1 LTSCGYRVENSRMKI
16 PSAPRPVSTDSPH
29 SGLPYLALTGA
40 VFLWAGSFIA
50 MRVAVAAL
58 PPGLVVW
65 LRMAVTILLLLPFY
79 RLFRPTGYRKGDLRL
94 LIPMV
99 LFQPCLYFLFES
111 QALVYTTSSQ
121 AGVISSTVPVL
132 VALGALLF
140 LGEPMNGRQWTGLV
154 LSVAGV
160 AGLTLAGAASPDS
173 KALNPLLGNSLEFLA
188 MLTAAGNILLVKH
201 LAGRYNTW
209 TLTAWQSL
217 AGFIFFLPAIAR
229 LPAVP
234 PGAFSPTVVASI
246 LFLGL
251 LVNFGAFGL
260 YNFGLGKVPAARA
273 SIFINLIPVLTAIL
287 GWSVLGERLTPPQLL
302 FAGLVVLAVRIG
314 SGGKRLPRP
323 AAA

>member
-1 LTSCGYRVENSRMKI
+1 MPESPALDPPRQSRENGRMK
-16 PSAPRPVSTDSPH
+16 PAPGNTLFSSESPH
-29 SGLPYLALTGA
+29 PGLPYLALTGA

-65 LRMAVTILLLLPFY
+65 LRMAVTMILLLPFY
-79 RLFRPTGYRKGDLRL
+79 RLFRPTGYRTGDLKY

-140 LGEPMNGRQWTGLV
+140 LGEPMSGRQWTGLV

-209 TLTAWQSL
+209 TLTAYQSL
-217 AGFIFFLPAIAR
+217 AGFIFFLPASLRI
-229 LPAVP
+229 PAVP
-234 PGAFSPTVVASI
+234 PKPFRRRSSRRYSSWGCWLTSAPSDSTTSVSARSP
-246 LFLGL
+246 
-251 LVNFGAFGL
+251 
-260 YNFGLGKVPAARA
+260 
-273 SIFINLIPVLTAIL
+273 
-287 GWSVLGERLTPPQLL
+287 PP
-302 FAGLVVLAVRIG
+302 GHP
-314 SGGKRLPRP
+314 SSST
-323 AAA
+323 